1 VTALIRYIYKELI
14 DGCPAKL
21 LLRPAQKFSQ
31 LHKLST
37 STREPLLVALQSL
50 AHIILDSSGVVR
62 SRPMVVH
69 LVGLG
74 GSLDGRVAGV
84 VLELVGCGR
93 WLVILRVVRVR
104 CWCSGVPSFTHILF
118 NFRCFSSLRVPV
130 TQKSEK
136 DVQLARDPARELM
149 PYAMITPVMNP
160 FSFQSPF
167 SKSVDPLRR
176 SRFHPNR
183 LITS

>member
-1 VTALIRYIYKELI
+1 VTALIRYIYKELVN
-14 DGCPAKL
+14 GRPAKL

-37 STREPLLVALQSL
+37 STREPLLVALHSL

-93 WLVILRVVRVR
+93 WLVILRVVGVR
-104 CWCSGVPSFTHILF
+104 CWCSGVPVL
-118 NFRCFSSLRVPV
+118 
-130 TQKSEK
+130 
-136 DVQLARDPARELM
+136 
-149 PYAMITPVMNP
+149 
-160 FSFQSPF
+160 
-167 SKSVDPLRR
+167 
-176 SRFHPNR
+176 
-183 LITS
+183 

>member
-1 VTALIRYIYKELI
+1 MLVTALIRYIYKELM
-14 DGCPAKL
+14 DGCPAKI

-37 STREPLLVALQSL
+37 STREPLLVALRSL
-50 AHIILDSSGVVR
+50 PHILNSSGVVR

-93 WLVILRVVRVR
+93 MLVTLRVVGVR
-104 CWCSGVPSFTHILF
+104 CWRSGVLV
-118 NFRCFSSLRVPV
+118 FRVSLISSSTSDAFPP
-130 TQKSEK
+130 QG
-136 DVQLARDPARELM
+136 
-149 PYAMITPVMNP
+149 
-160 FSFQSPF
+160 FQ
-167 SKSVDPLRR
+167 
-176 SRFHPNR
+176 
-183 LITS
+183 